1 MKKAADDLLNE
12 GGVKF
17 KIGWFSFKINKQ
29 KLGTILKISKQVMN
43 MGDLDPEEGVIQ
55 NLYRNADNIRLASR
69 IVALA
74 VLNSYWKSF
83 FYRILSFYFLHKLDM
98 KELSNLTKV
107 VADQIGAQDFFFT
120 MTLTRGMNF
129 LTRKEKSSGGGKPS
143 TGPSQ

>member
-17 KIGWFSFKINKQ
+17 KIGWLSFKVNKQ

-55 NLYRNADNIRLASR
+55 NLYRNAGNIRLASR

-74 VLNSYWKSF
+74 VLNSYWKNF
-83 FYRILSFYFLHKLDM
+83 FYRILSFFFLQKLDM
-98 KELSNLTKV
+98 KELANLTKV

-129 LTRKEKSSGGGKPS
+129 LTKKEKNSEGGKAS
-143 TGPSQ
+143 TVP

>member
-17 KIGWFSFKINKQ
+17 KIGWFNFRINKQ
-29 KLGTILKISKQVMN
+29 KLGTILKISKQVMS
-43 MGDLDPEEGVIQ
+43 MGDIDPEEGVIQ
-55 NLYRNADNIRLASR
+55 NLYRNADNIRLAAR

-74 VLNSYWKSF
+74 VLNSFWKNF
-83 FYRILSFYFLHKLDM
+83 FYRIVSFYFMHKLDM
-98 KELSNLTKV
+98 KELSDLTKI

-129 LTRKEKSSGGGKPS
+129 LTRKEKSSGEVKAS
-143 TGPSQ
+143 TEPSQ